1 MPQATLPFMAGD
13 PSSPLPPLFILRCSP
28 CPRRRSH
35 SWLTSRS
42 FSLRHALRYSVAV
55 RPAGS
60 LFLFVLRCRSP
71 AIRAATQSLLNPA
84 PVKSFNLLLFQV
96 FISRTGSLHPCRD
109 DLRWLM
115 HHMRRCSTHDVF
127 KKGGPVG
134 T

>member
-35 SWLTSRS
+35 SWPASRS
-42 FSLRHALRYSVAV
+42 FSLRHALR
-55 RPAGS
+55 
-60 LFLFVLRCRSP
+60 
-71 AIRAATQSLLNPA
+71 
-84 PVKSFNLLLFQV
+84 
-96 FISRTGSLHPCRD
+96 
-109 DLRWLM
+109 WLM
-115 HHMRRCSTHDVF
+115 HHMRRGSTHDVF